1 MAADRLAKEDWV
13 KAGLAALAR
22 DGVGGLKADVLA
34 KALGVSRGSFYWH
47 FPDVDGFQ
55 AAVLASWER
64 RATLD
69 TIDAVEKDGGEPAD
83 KLHRLSRLVFSG
95 DGALER
101 QVRAWAT
108 QQKSAAT
115 VQTRVDRQRIRYVK
129 ALLEGAGHRPA
140 AADARARFVYLTLIG
155 LFSTARR
162 VSLEADEL
170 RDMVDLVIRT

>member
-1 MAADRLAKEDWV
+1 MAADRLSKDDWV

-22 DGVGGLKADVLA
+22 NGVGGLKADVLA
-34 KALGVSRGSFYWH
+34 RALGVSRGSFYWH
-47 FPDVDGFQ
+47 FPDVDSFQ
-55 AAVLASWER
+55 GAVLASWEK

-69 TIDAVEKDGGEPAD
+69 IIDAVEKDGGQAAD

-108 QQKSAAT
+108 QQTSVAT
-115 VQTRVDRQRIRYVK
+115 VQSRVDGRRIRYVK
-129 ALLEGAGHRPA
+129 ALLESAGHPPA
-140 AADARARFVYLTLIG
+140 AADARARFLYLTLIG

-162 VSLEADEL
+162 ISLDADEL